1 MELEDRLG
9 HVFPQNWNVSER
21 MAVQFC
27 ELTSRMVADLL
38 SQRSAELDVKL
49 LLYAIQRT
57 TVFEEQLSKRYTGVT
72 INGTSDDNRESTNP
86 FEEQGSDYNSE
97 GNPDGS
103 NSQSEL
109 SETKL
114 DKKLEQ
120 KKNNPF
126 NKDRFDLF
134 SRNLFDH
141 KISKHVSANF
151 KCIFSFFEHLCKESR
166 EKLIRINF
174 KISFRF

>member
-1 MELEDRLG
+1 MKG
-9 HVFPQNWNVSER
+9 
-21 MAVQFC
+21 
-27 ELTSRMVADLL
+27 TSIIKLIK
-38 SQRSAELDVKL
+38 AELDVKL

-72 INGTSDDNRESTNP
+72 INGTSINNAESTNP

-126 NKDRFDLF
+126 NKGRFQIFECFKITYFDSFMIVRFEKLLPADFKCLF
-134 SRNLFDH
+134 SL
-141 KISKHVSANF
+141 
-151 KCIFSFFEHLCKESR
+151 FEHLCEESR
-166 EKLIRINF
+166 KKLVRINF
-174 KISFRF
+174 EVSFRF

>member
-126 NKDRFDLF
+126 NKDRFEHFNNCFGEIYLA
-134 SRNLFDH
+134 
-141 KISKHVSANF
+141 ISYGP
-151 KCIFSFFEHLCKESR
+151 
-166 EKLIRINF
+166 
-174 KISFRF
+174 

>member
-1 MELEDRLG
+1 MTPYKRIFFLKLIK
-9 HVFPQNWNVSER
+9 
-21 MAVQFC
+21 
-27 ELTSRMVADLL
+27 
-38 SQRSAELDVKL
+38 AELDVKL

-72 INGTSDDNRESTNP
+72 INGTSEMERHESTNP

-126 NKDRFDLF
+126 NKDCFECYPGSVVFTNLWLKPKLCLNELTWQDKLF
-134 SRNLFDH
+134 LPKLSL
-141 KISKHVSANF
+141 
-151 KCIFSFFEHLCKESR
+151 SF
-166 EKLIRINF
+166 
-174 KISFRF
+174 

>member
-1 MELEDRLG
+1 MKG
-9 HVFPQNWNVSER
+9 
-21 MAVQFC
+21 
-27 ELTSRMVADLL
+27 TSIIKLIK
-38 SQRSAELDVKL
+38 AELDVKL

-72 INGTSDDNRESTNP
+72 INGTSINNAESTNP

-126 NKDRFDLF
+126 NKGRFQIF
-134 SRNLFDH
+134 ECFKITYFD
-141 KISKHVSANF
+141 
-151 KCIFSFFEHLCKESR
+151 SFMIVRF
-166 EKLIRINF
+166 EKL
-174 KISFRF
+174 

>member
-1 MELEDRLG
+1 M
-9 HVFPQNWNVSER
+9 
-21 MAVQFC
+21 
-27 ELTSRMVADLL
+27 
-38 SQRSAELDVKL
+38 DVKL

-72 INGTSDDNRESTNP
+72 INGASVDNTESTNP
-86 FEEQGSDYNSE
+86 FEEGSDYNSE

-126 NKDRFDLF
+126 NKDCFE
-134 SRNLFDH
+134 
-141 KISKHVSANF
+141 
-151 KCIFSFFEHLCKESR
+151 IFSSHVIIET
-166 EKLIRINF
+166 EKTIECLITGF
-174 KISFRF
+174 S

>member
-1 MELEDRLG
+1 MKG
-9 HVFPQNWNVSER
+9 
-21 MAVQFC
+21 
-27 ELTSRMVADLL
+27 TSIIKLIK
-38 SQRSAELDVKL
+38 AELDVKL

-72 INGTSDDNRESTNP
+72 INGTSINNAESTNP

-126 NKDRFDLF
+126 NKGRFQ
-134 SRNLFDH
+134 
-141 KISKHVSANF
+141 
-151 KCIFSFFEHLCKESR
+151 IFECFEIKLVILIHL
-166 EKLIRINF
+166 
-174 KISFRF
+174 

>member
-1 MELEDRLG
+1 
-9 HVFPQNWNVSER
+9 
-21 MAVQFC
+21 
-27 ELTSRMVADLL
+27 MVNDIIKMVLICKTII
-38 SQRSAELDVKL
+38 AELDVKL

-57 TVFEEQLSKRYTGVT
+57 TVFEEQLSKRYSGVT
-72 INGTSDDNRESTNP
+72 INGASIDNTESTNP
-86 FEEQGSDYNSE
+86 FEEGSDYNSE

-126 NKDRFDLF
+126 NKDRFEIF
-134 SRNLFDH
+134 SR
-141 KISKHVSANF
+141 
-151 KCIFSFFEHLCKESR
+151 
-166 EKLIRINF
+166 
-174 KISFRF
+174 

>member
-1 MELEDRLG
+1 MTPYTKITFFKLIK
-9 HVFPQNWNVSER
+9 
-21 MAVQFC
+21 
-27 ELTSRMVADLL
+27 
-38 SQRSAELDVKL
+38 AELDVKL

-72 INGTSDDNRESTNP
+72 INGTSEMERHESTNP

-126 NKDRFDLF
+126 NKDCFELF
-134 SRNLFDH
+134 VSR
-141 KISKHVSANF
+141 I
-151 KCIFSFFEHLCKESR
+151 
-166 EKLIRINF
+166 
-174 KISFRF
+174 

>member
-1 MELEDRLG
+1 M
-9 HVFPQNWNVSER
+9 
-21 MAVQFC
+21 
-27 ELTSRMVADLL
+27 
-38 SQRSAELDVKL
+38 DVKL

-72 INGTSDDNRESTNP
+72 INGASVDNTESTNP
-86 FEEQGSDYNSE
+86 FEEGSDYNSE

-126 NKDRFDLF
+126 NKDCFEIF
-134 SRNLFDH
+134 SSHVIIETEKTIECLITGFSWNFHQLISNAFSPYLSIYVKSQERNLSELILRFHSDFENEINQTCEVSYYSYQ
-141 KISKHVSANF
+141 KIYF
-151 KCIFSFFEHLCKESR
+151 KAFWALKIFY
-166 EKLIRINF
+166 
-174 KISFRF
+174 

>member
-72 INGTSDDNRESTNP
+72 INGISDDNRESTNP

-126 NKDRFDLF
+126 NKDCFGNFCYVLT
-134 SRNLFDH
+134 
-141 KISKHVSANF
+141 VSMQF
-151 KCIFSFFEHLCKESR
+151 I
-166 EKLIRINF
+166 
-174 KISFRF
+174 

>member
-1 MELEDRLG
+1 M
-9 HVFPQNWNVSER
+9 
-21 MAVQFC
+21 
-27 ELTSRMVADLL
+27 
-38 SQRSAELDVKL
+38 
-49 LLYAIQRT
+49 LYAIQRT

-72 INGTSDDNRESTNP
+72 INGQLLNQDGIESTNP
-86 FEEQGSDYNSE
+86 FDEQNESDYSSE

-126 NKDRFDLF
+126 NKD
-134 SRNLFDH
+134 
-141 KISKHVSANF
+141 
-151 KCIFSFFEHLCKESR
+151 SFETRTTRCSLHH
-166 EKLIRINF
+166 
-174 KISFRF
+174 